1 MRAFGR
7 PAALSA
13 NHPQAMRTVPGRPHI
28 SDLVLKIMCLALI
41 LAGSFASR
49 PTESWAAGQEMNRIM
64 QERNRVEGNLKG
76 LKKQLEE
83 YQQKLNRT
91 KRDEA
96 SSMKA
101 LSNIRTQILVYQKL
115 IGENQAYLN
124 SLDRQ
129 IDGLHHELDANR
141 QNYGRVSN
149 DFQRLAIAAYKRGGN
164 RDAELLLSSGSV
176 NDALVR
182 SRYMGFMS
190 KSVRH
195 KVDDLQSSAEQIQ
208 SAQDQLQESYRQK
221 EAAMKA
227 QQAQLN
233 DYSSKQKEK
242 EVVLSG
248 IKEDRKAYAA
258 RITEVR
264 RKQKEMQS
272 KIESLIMAQQELIQR
287 EQERVRQAALLREKA
302 RQAKLAEQKRLEVDR
317 QRQAVAEQ
325 RRQKEL
331 REAEARQAA
340 ARQAETRK
348 RQAPVGASRP
358 VEQKGRVSDIRMP
371 QAGSP
376 PAAAARPEPKPEPR
390 PETKPVVE
398 VKPLPEPKPVAERA
412 APREEPA
419 KAVADMEETEIA
431 RVSAD
436 FDTAAGR
443 LPWPVGNGVVVRHFG
458 SLKDKELNIVTTS
471 NGIDIS
477 VPSNSSVKAISGGKV
492 AQIAYLPTFG
502 NVVIVRHPKSYLTV
516 YANLSRVAV
525 AKGEVIRA
533 GHQLGASAT
542 MPEGGSVVHFEI
554 WKGKVK
560 QNPEKWL
567 R

>member
-1 MRAFGR
+1 
-7 PAALSA
+7 
-13 NHPQAMRTVPGRPHI
+13 MRTLPGSRHI
-28 SDLVLKIMCLALI
+28 SDLLLKFLCLTLL
-41 LAGSFASR
+41 LAGMFSFR
-49 PTESWAAGQEMNRIM
+49 QQESFAAGQEMNRIV
-64 QERNRVEGNLKG
+64 QERNRVESNLKG

-83 YQQKLNRT
+83 YQQKLNKTR
-91 KRDEA
+91 KDEA

-101 LSNIRTQILVYQKL
+101 LNNIRTQILVYQKL
-115 IGENQAYLN
+115 ITENQAYLN

-129 IDGLHHELDANR
+129 IEALHRELDVNR

-149 DFQRLAIAAYKRGGN
+149 DFQRLAVAAYKRGAN
-164 RDAELLLSSGSV
+164 RDAELVLSSGSV

-190 KSVRH
+190 QSVRH
-195 KVDDLQSSAEQIQ
+195 KVDDLQSSAEQMR
-208 SAQDQLQESYRQK
+208 SAQADLQESYRQK
-221 EAAMKA
+221 EAAMQA
-227 QQAQLN
+227 QQAQLK

-242 EVVLSG
+242 ETVLSS
-248 IKEDRKAYAA
+248 IKEDKQAYAA

-264 RKQKEMQS
+264 RKQKELQS
-272 KIESLIMAQQELIQR
+272 KIESLIMAQQEIIR
-287 EQERVRQAALLREKA
+287 KEQERARLLELQREKA
-302 RQAKLAEQKRLEVDR
+302 RLAKLAEQKRLEAER

-325 RRQKEL
+325 RRQQEL
-331 REAEARQAA
+331 RQAEARQAA
-340 ARQAETRK
+340 AKQAAARQPEPRRPEAPRSEPRPAE
-348 RQAPVGASRP
+348 PRP
-358 VEQKGRVSDIRMP
+358 RVTDIRLP
-371 QAGSP
+371 QVGNQPTVVARP
-376 PAAAARPEPKPEPR
+376 EPRPEPKPEPR
-390 PETKPVVE
+390 PEPKSEPKPVVE
-398 VKPLPEPKPVAERA
+398 K
-412 APREEPA
+412 APAREEPPRP
-419 KAVADMEETEIA
+419 VPDNEETEIA
-431 RVSAD
+431 KVSAD
-436 FDTAAGR
+436 FDNVMGR
-443 LPWPVGNGVVVRHFG
+443 MPWPVNGVVVRHFG

-477 VPSNSSVKAISGGKV
+477 VPANSSVKAISGGKV

-533 GHQLGASAT
+533 GHQLGASAA
-542 MPEGGSVVHFEI
+542 MPEGGSLVHFEI

>member
-1 MRAFGR
+1 
-7 PAALSA
+7 
-13 NHPQAMRTVPGRPHI
+13 MRTLPGSRHI
-28 SDLVLKIMCLALI
+28 FDLVLKFLCLSLLFAALF
-41 LAGSFASR
+41 SFRQTDSF
-49 PTESWAAGQEMNRIM
+49 AAGQEMNRIV
-64 QERNRVEGNLKG
+64 QERNRVESNLKG

-83 YQQKLNRT
+83 YQLKLSKTT
-91 KRDEA
+91 KDEA

-101 LSNIRTQILVYQKL
+101 LNNIRTQILVYQKL
-115 IGENQAYLN
+115 ITENQAYLN

-129 IDGLHHELDANR
+129 IDALHRELDVNR
-141 QNYGRVSN
+141 QSYGRVSN
-149 DFQRLAIAAYKRGGN
+149 DFQRLAVAAYKRGAN
-164 RDAELLLSSGSV
+164 RDAELVLSSGSV
-176 NDALVR
+176 NDAVVR

-195 KVDDLQSSAEQIQ
+195 KVDDLQSSAEQMR
-208 SAQDQLQESYRQK
+208 SAQANLQESYRQK
-221 EAAMKA
+221 EAAMKV

-242 EVVLSG
+242 ETVLSS
-248 IKEDRKAYAA
+248 IKEDKKAYAA

-264 RKQKEMQS
+264 RKQKELQS
-272 KIESLIMAQQELIQR
+272 KIESLIMAQQAIIQK
-287 EQERVRQAALLREKA
+287 EQERARQAELLREKA
-302 RQAKLAEQKRLEVDR
+302 RQARLAEQKRLEAER
-317 QRQAVAEQ
+317 LRQAAAEQ

-331 REAEARQAA
+331 RQAEARQAA
-340 ARQAETRK
+340 QRQAAARQQETRK
-348 RQAPVGASRP
+348 PEATRSDQRQGEPR
-358 VEQKGRVSDIRMP
+358 GRVSDIRLP
-371 QAGSP
+371 QVGTAPSVV
-376 PAAAARPEPKPEPR
+376 ARPEAKPEPKPEPR
-390 PETKPVVE
+390 PEPK
-398 VKPLPEPKPVAERA
+398 PEPKPVVEK
-412 APREEPA
+412 APAKEEPPRLVPDA
-419 KAVADMEETEIA
+419 EETEIA
-431 RVSAD
+431 KVSAD
-436 FDTAAGR
+436 FDNVMGR

-477 VPSNSSVKAISGGKV
+477 VPANSSVKAISGGKV

-533 GHQLGASAT
+533 GHQLGASAA
-542 MPEGGSVVHFEI
+542 MPEGGSLVHFEI